1 MQIAGVLQLT
11 NRTLYGMTSRNVPM
25 YLFTPLNRALP
36 SMAVASSARKKEK
49 NMLVLVNPCSDAAE
63 CEGKLQRGSIHSVFG
78 ECGDMAAERKAV
90 DYAYSPVRW
99 KTFPAIVDPYSV
111 PAGLSHLSLEDVPTI
126 NIDPPRC
133 VDIDDCVSIWP
144 GYGSTTHVAVTIAD
158 VGEWVRFNQW
168 MRYAAGI
175 GQTLYSPE
183 GKIIHS
189 MFPHEQRMSLTPGM
203 KRLGIA
209 LMFDWSGS
217 AVSNMRFRE
226 VIIANKASYTYDN
239 VHAATDFPVETLRN
253 VCESLAKRPLADA
266 HEWIETLMTTYN
278 LEFAAMLGGLGRGLL
293 RAHDAPHVLK
303 SLTYD
308 TLGLPNHL
316 AMSSARYEPAS
327 SHSTHYL
334 FGRAYCHATSPIRRW
349 ADVVNQMA
357 FKGMH
362 LGDCAAETCNDTQR
376 YAKSHAQDLQFLEII
391 AGPKRPVGG
400 VVVSETRIWVEEWKR
415 LITCRNDLP
424 FGSSVEIDYHVDMS
438 KPTWKQRVIFRVQ
451 KSEE

>member
-1 MQIAGVLQLT
+1 
-11 NRTLYGMTSRNVPM
+11 M
-25 YLFTPLNRALP
+25 YLFTPLNRAFP
-36 SMAVASSARKKEK
+36 SMAVASTARKKDT
-49 NMLVLVNPCSDAAE
+49 NMLVLVNIAGDEEP
-63 CEGKLQRGSIHSVFG
+63 GKLQRGSIHAVFG

-111 PAGLSHLSLEDVPTI
+111 PASLSHLPIEDVPTI
-126 NIDPPRC
+126 NIDPPGC

-144 GYGSTTHVAVTIAD
+144 GIGCTHVAITIAD

-168 MRYAAGI
+168 MRYASDI
-175 GQTLYSPE
+175 GQTLYSPN

-209 LMFDWSGS
+209 LMFDWSGHT
-217 AVSNMRFRE
+217 VTNMRFRE
-226 VIIANKASYTYDN
+226 VLIVNKASYTYDN
-239 VHAATDFPVETLRN
+239 VYSATDFPVGTLRD
-253 VCESLAKRPLADA
+253 VCEHLAKRPLPDA
-266 HEWIETLMTTYN
+266 HDWIETLMTTYN
-278 LEFAAMLGGLGRGLL
+278 LEFAAMLRGLGRGLM
-293 RAHDAPHVLK
+293 RAHDAPHTLK

-308 TLGLPNHL
+308 SLGLPNHL

-327 SHSTHYL
+327 AAADSTHYL
-334 FGRAYCHATSPIRRW
+334 FGKAYCHATSPIRRW

-362 LGDCAAETCNDTQR
+362 FDDDSAAEACNGTQR
-376 YAKSHAQDLQFLEII
+376 YAKSHARDVQFLNII
-391 AGPKRPVGG
+391 SGPKHAVAG

-424 FGSSVEIDYHVDMS
+424 FGSSVSVDYHVDMS